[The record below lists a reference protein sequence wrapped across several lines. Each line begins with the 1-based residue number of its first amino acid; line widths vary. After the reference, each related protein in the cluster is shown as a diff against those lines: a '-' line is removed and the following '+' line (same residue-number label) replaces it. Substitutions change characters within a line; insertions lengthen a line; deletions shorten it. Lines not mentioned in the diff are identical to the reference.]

1 MDDFNEFE
9 FDEYMDVGCP
19 SCGAQPSEDCS
30 EDCMP
35 YDGIH
40 PMMYQLAQEKMEY
53 VAHKVGVDVMK
64 RFKRKLLTEKVELVI
79 KDWTQFTRFGK
90 ALVNSDVL
98 PKSFDVI
105 EFFENPN
112 NYKRHYVIWNEL
124 GQPVNK
130 DAETWTMFLDAI
142 RNTDG
147 KQAKDTGN

>member
-53 VAHKVGVDVMK
+53 VAHKVG
-64 RFKRKLLTEKVELVI
+64 KVSLVTLSCSCSNFDHAELSP
-79 KDWTQFTRFGK
+79 TG
-90 ALVNSDVL
+90 
-98 PKSFDVI
+98 FD
-105 EFFENPN
+105 
-112 NYKRHYVIWNEL
+112 
-124 GQPVNK
+124 
-130 DAETWTMFLDAI
+130 
-142 RNTDG
+142 
-147 KQAKDTGN
+147 